1 MAEVVKKSRL
11 LTGYL
16 EARILHQYGYPKNT
30 SSNYNN
36 QRIPNGPG
44 LTKKNE
50 EKDSRKHV
58 YVHIFTPSDLDQ
70 RGAQLSLSFSI
81 NITQVFNELM
91 KRGVVV
97 SCYI

>member
-1 MAEVVKKSRL
+1 MQEIVKKSRL

-16 EARILHQYGYPKNT
+16 EALILKQYGYPTDRTNCDT
-30 SSNYNN
+30 QS
-36 QRIPNGPG
+36 IPNC
-44 LTKKNE
+44 TETNE
-50 EKDSRKHV
+50 NSGKHV
-58 YVHIFTPSDLDQ
+58 YVEIITPSDLDQ

-97 SCYI
+97 SRG